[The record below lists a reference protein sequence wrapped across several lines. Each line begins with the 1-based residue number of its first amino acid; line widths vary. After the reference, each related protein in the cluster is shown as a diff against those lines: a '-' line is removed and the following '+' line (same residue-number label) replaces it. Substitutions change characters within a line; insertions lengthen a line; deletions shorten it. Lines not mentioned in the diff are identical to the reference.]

1 MRVRV
6 QERKLEQGRCS
17 GSTDGPA
24 RHASAAESS
33 PIRPAAG
40 TGRERERNMLGFVCS
55 ADEVSSQSGG
65 ARLDYQKDDL
75 RFSIGGSAGPFQH
88 SPFKFVDA
96 RISEQV

>member
-1 MRVRV
+1 
-6 QERKLEQGRCS
+6 
-17 GSTDGPA
+17 
-24 RHASAAESS
+24 
-33 PIRPAAG
+33 
-40 TGRERERNMLGFVCS
+40 MLGFVCS